1 MLTLVDIRVG
11 HLPRFGGGVAIS
23 LCNNMAAIENPP
35 ALQKTLALPETLNNF
50 KTTTLQEILT
60 YASLPPDYQ

>member
-1 MLTLVDIRVG
+1 MSNRVG
-11 HLPRFGGGVAIS
+11 YQPRFGGDVAIT

-50 KTTTLQEILT
+50 KTTTLEEMLT
-60 YASLPPDYQ
+60 YTSLPPNFQ